1 MLWLFTN
8 TRNDCSACDG
18 EYGLA

>member
-18 EYGLA
+18 EYGSA